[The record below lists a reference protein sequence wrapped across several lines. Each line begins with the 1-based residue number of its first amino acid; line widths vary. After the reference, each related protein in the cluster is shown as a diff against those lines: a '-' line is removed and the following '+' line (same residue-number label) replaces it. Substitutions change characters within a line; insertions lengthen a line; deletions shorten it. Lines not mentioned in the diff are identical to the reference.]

1 MNSMTPRY
9 STKLFVEV
17 YSDVDSFLND
27 YKTLGLPTTIND
39 ESAKTLYYL
48 IYAQYGNTPIANL
61 DVNQFKYKF
70 FSVVFQYGPVW
81 EKKLDIQ
88 NKLIALSEEELLQGA
103 KAVYNHANNP
113 SSAPTTQTLEE
124 LTYIDDQNTTN
135 YKKSKLEAYAILLE
149 TLNDR
154 VTETFIKKFKNLF
167 KMFVRNEHPLLYE
180 EEEQ

>member
-9 STKLFVEV
+9 STQLFVDV
-17 YSDVDSFLND
+17 YSDADTFLND
-27 YKTLGLPTTIND
+27 YKNIGIQTTIT
-39 ESAKTLYYL
+39 EASARTLYYL

-70 FSVVFQYGPVW
+70 FSIVFQYGPVW
-81 EKKLDIQ
+81 EKKLEIQ
-88 NKLIALSEEELLQGA
+88 NKLIALSEEELLQGS

-113 SSAPTTQTLEE
+113 STAPTQASLEE

-135 YKKSKLEAYAILLE
+135 YKKSKLEAYSILLE

-154 VTETFIKKFKNLF
+154 VTENFIKKFKNLF

-180 EEEQ
+180 EEDQ

>member
-9 STKLFVEV
+9 NTNLFVEI
-17 YSDVDSFLND
+17 YENVDSFLND
-27 YKTLGLPTTIND
+27 YKNLGLPTTITDN
-39 ESAKTLYYL
+39 SAKTLYYL

-70 FSVVFQYGPVW
+70 FSIVFQYGPVW
-81 EKKLDIQ
+81 EKKLEIQ

-103 KAVYNHANNP
+103 KTVYNHANNP
-113 SSAPTTQTLEE
+113 STIPSQASLEE

-135 YKKSKLEAYAILLE
+135 YKKSKLEAYSNLLE

-154 VTETFIKKFKNLF
+154 VTENFIKKFKNLF
-167 KMFVRNEHPLLYE
+167 KMFVRNENPLLYE